1 MRCQAAAA
9 GGQAVR
15 HHGPVTS
22 IHLRPI
28 IESDLPVLDRL
39 AADPRIAGP
48 FDWHGFGDPGA
59 RRRRLA
65 EDGYL
70 GRDPRNLAIAL
81 DQDDSCIG
89 HVSWLAVPTG
99 PTSTCWNIG
108 IVIVPE
114 FRGKGYGTTA
124 QRLLTGYL
132 FATTTANRVE
142 AGTDVENLAEQRA
155 LEKAVFAM
163 IPHQR
168 PATDRRTLKPRT
180 GSSTA
185 GPARDLA
192 MPGRSADS
200 RGLSQR
206 GRTLTGSPSRR
217 VN

>member
-1 MRCQAAAA
+1 MVRVADARSCRVEHVPVGSRVLRQAEAASR
-9 GGQAVR
+9 QVVR

-28 IESDLPVLDRL
+28 RESDLPVLDQL
-39 AADPRIAGP
+39 AVDPRVAGP

-65 EDGYL
+65 EDGFL
-70 GRDPRNLAIAL
+70 GHDPRNLAIAL

-89 HVSWLAVPTG
+89 GVSWLAVLTG

-114 FRGKGYGTTA
+114 FRGKGYGTAA

-155 LEKAVFAM
+155 LEKAGFVREGIRRGSQFRDGEWRDMA
-163 IPHQR
+163 IYGRLRDDPA
-168 PATDRRTLKPRT
+168 PAT
-180 GSSTA
+180 G
-185 GPARDLA
+185 
-192 MPGRSADS
+192 
-200 RGLSQR
+200 Q
-206 GRTLTGSPSRR
+206 
-217 VN
+217 